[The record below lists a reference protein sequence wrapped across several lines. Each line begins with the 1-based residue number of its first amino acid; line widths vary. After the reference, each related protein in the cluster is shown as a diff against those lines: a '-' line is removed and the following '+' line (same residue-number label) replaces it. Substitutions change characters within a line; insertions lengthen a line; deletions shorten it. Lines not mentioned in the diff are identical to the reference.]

1 MKIFNRVLFA
11 GLLFLAPITS
21 LAQLDVQYSQFM
33 WDPYSYNPAYAG
45 LDNALSGTIH
55 VRSQWTGLNGAPI
68 TEGITLHTPL
78 PAWKGGAGL
87 EILNDEQGLLRNTS
101 LSLGYAYDIAVGKGV
116 LAIGVQGSLIQASL
130 DGSKITTPDGTSQD
144 SIYNSNDNILP
155 STMVNALGG
164 DAAAGIYL
172 LFPKFK
178 AGVSVDHLIGNG
190 INFKTAGTAGGLKE
204 NFPKQ
209 IFVTASYEIA
219 AGDNFMV
226 QPSVFFKS
234 ALSTWQAEGNAT
246 VTYKNI
252 ISAGAGYRG
261 FTTNSQDAVYGIVA
275 IRLNNGLFIGY
286 SYDYTLSAL
295 NTVSNGTHELLIN
308 YKIQLFKPSQPGK
321 IIYTPRF

>member
-11 GLLFLAPITS
+11 GLLFIVPEIS
-21 LAQLDVQYSQFM
+21 FAQLDVQYSQFM

-55 VRSQWTGLNGAPI
+55 LRSQWTGLSGAPV
-68 TEGITLHTPL
+68 TEGITIHTPL
-78 PAWKGGAGL
+78 PAWKSGAGL

-101 LSLGYAYDIAVGKGV
+101 ASLGYAYDISIGKGV

-130 DGSKITTPDGTSQD
+130 DGSQITTPGGTSQD

-164 DAAAGIYL
+164 DASAGIFL

-178 AGVSVDHLIGNG
+178 VGVSIDHLIGNG
-190 INFKTAGTAGGLKE
+190 INFKSAGAAGGLKE

-209 IFVTASYEIA
+209 IFATASYKIA
-219 AGDNFMV
+219 AGDNFV
-226 QPSVFFKS
+226 IEPSIFFKS
-234 ALSTWQAEGNAT
+234 AVSVWQAEANAT
-246 VTYKNI
+246 ATYKNI
-252 ISAGAGYRG
+252 ISAGVGYRG
-261 FTTNSQDAVYGIVA
+261 FTSNSQDAVYGILGV
-275 IRLNNGLFIGY
+275 RLNNGLFIGY

-295 NTVSNGTHELLIN
+295 NAVSNGTHELLIN